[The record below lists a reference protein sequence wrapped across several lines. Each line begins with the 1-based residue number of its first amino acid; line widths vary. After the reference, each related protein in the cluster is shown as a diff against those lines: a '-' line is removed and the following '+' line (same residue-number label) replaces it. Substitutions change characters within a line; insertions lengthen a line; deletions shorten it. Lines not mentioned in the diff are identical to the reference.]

1 MSKYYPSLFQPLKI
15 GGLQLKNRLVV
26 PPMGS
31 GFAAEDG
38 SVTDRLINYHEA
50 RARGG
55 FALITLEVTAVD
67 GVEGKGSGHQLS
79 IFDDRFI
86 SGFKRLVDRIHD
98 AGAKVSVQLYHP
110 GRVTLP
116 AFIGGLQPVGPSSI
130 PDPIW
135 RQATRELTIE
145 DIKKLV
151 ELFAQ
156 GARRAIE
163 AGFDAVELHGA
174 HGSCQA
180 MPTSG
185 RTNMAAVLGGLS
197 AFL

>member
-1 MSKYYPSLFQPLKI
+1 MSKQYAALFQPI
-15 GGLQLKNRLVV
+15 EISGLQLKNRLVV

-55 FALITLEVTAVD
+55 FDMITLEVTAVD

-86 SGFKRLVDRIHD
+86 PGFKRLVDRVHA
-98 AGAKVSVQLYHP
+98 AGAKVGVQLYHP
-110 GRVTLP
+110 GRVTMP
-116 AFIGGLQPVGPSSI
+116 VFIGGRKPVGPSAV

-135 RQATRELTIE
+135 RQETRELTIE
-145 DIKKLV
+145 EIHKLV
-151 ELFAQ
+151 KAFAQ
-156 GARRAIE
+156 GARRAKE
-163 AGFDAVELHGA
+163 AGFDYAELHGA
-174 HGSCQA
+174 HGYII
-180 MPTSG
+180 
-185 RTNMAAVLGGLS
+185 
-197 AFL
+197 